1 MKINNSFKGL
11 FAVHSAVLIF
21 GLTALF
27 SKLIA
32 LSALEITLL
41 RSIFAALVILVLF
54 FWQRNSILLLRSKD
68 YGIVILL
75 GVLLAIHWVTYFHAM
90 QVASVA
96 VGVIAL
102 YTFPVITVFLEPLFH
117 GERPQSKDI
126 ISALTVLFGIYLLVP
141 EFSLSNETTQG
152 LLWGILSALFFALR
166 NIIQGH
172 YFKGYTAKHSLFY
185 QTLVTFIVLLP
196 FSFTVIPEVT
206 TFQWGQLLLLGV
218 FFTAVP
224 HTLFAFSL
232 LNLKA
237 KTVSLVACV
246 QVVYATIFAAILL
259 SEWPALTTVVGGLIV
274 VTAAMY
280 ESYTAGQK
288 A

>member
-1 MKINNSFKGL
+1 MTNSFKGL
-11 FAVHSAVLIF
+11 VAIHSAVLFLGI
-21 GLTALF
+21 TALF
-27 SKLIA
+27 SKLIS
-32 LSALEITLL
+32 LTALEISLL
-41 RSIFAALVILVLF
+41 RSIFAAAIILFIVL
-54 FWQRNSILLLRSKD
+54 WQKKSIKLFKAKD
-68 YGIVILL
+68 YGIAVLL
-75 GVLLAIHWVTYFHAM
+75 GVLLAVHWVTYFHAM
-90 QVASVA
+90 QVSSVA

-117 GERPQSKDI
+117 GDKPHIKDVV
-126 ISALTVLFGIYLLVP
+126 SALVVLLGIYLLVP

-172 YFKGYTAKHSLFY
+172 YFKRYTAKHSLFY
-185 QTLVTFIVLLP
+185 QSLVTFIVLLP
-196 FSFTVIPEVT
+196 FSYEVIPEVT
-206 TFQWGQLLLLGV
+206 NIQWGQLLILGV
-218 FFTAVP
+218 FFTALP

-246 QVVYATIFAAILL
+246 QVVYATLFAAALL
-259 SEWPALTTVVGGLIV
+259 SEWPQISTVIGGLIV
-274 VTAAMY
+274 VSAAMY
-280 ESYTAGQK
+280 ESYTTGRK

>member
-1 MKINNSFKGL
+1 MKDSFKGL
-11 FAVHSAVLIF
+11 LAVHSAVLIF

-27 SKLIA
+27 SKLIS
-32 LSALEITLL
+32 LTALEITLL
-41 RSIFAALVILVLF
+41 RSIFAAFIILAIFL
-54 FWQRNSILLLRSKD
+54 WQKKSIKLSQTKD

-75 GVLLAIHWVTYFHAM
+75 GVLLALHWVTYFHAM
-90 QVASVA
+90 QVSSIA

-117 GERPQSKDI
+117 GEKPHIKDI

-141 EFSLSNETTQG
+141 EFSLNNETTQG
-152 LLWGILSALFFALR
+152 ILWGVLSALFFALR

-172 YFKGYTAKHSLFY
+172 YFKGYTARHSLFY

-196 FSFTVIPEVT
+196 FSFEVIPEVT
-206 TFQWGQLLLLGV
+206 TIQWGQLLILGV

-246 QVVYATIFAAILL
+246 QVVYATVFAALLL
-259 SEWPALTTVVGGLIV
+259 SELPQLSTVIGGLIV
-274 VTAAMY
+274 VSAAMY

-288 A
+288 V

>member
-1 MKINNSFKGL
+1 MNNSFKGL
-11 FAVHSAVLIF
+11 VAVHTAVLIF

-27 SKLIA
+27 SKLIS
-32 LSALEITLL
+32 LTALEITLL
-41 RSIFAALVILVLF
+41 RSLFAALIIAILF
-54 FWQRNSILLLRSKD
+54 FWHGISLQLAKAKD

-90 QVASVA
+90 QVASIA

-102 YTFPVITVFLEPLFH
+102 YTFPIITVFLEPLFH
-117 GERPQSKDI
+117 GEKPHLKDI
-126 ISALTVLFGIYLLVP
+126 ISALAVLFGIYLLVP
-141 EFSLSNETTQG
+141 DFSLSNETTQG
-152 LLWGILSALFFALR
+152 LLWGIFSALFFALR
-166 NIIQGH
+166 NIVQGH

-185 QTLVTFIVLLP
+185 QTLVTFVVLLP
-196 FSFTVIPEVT
+196 FSFEVIPEVT
-206 TFQWGQLLLLGV
+206 TFQWGQLLVLGL

-246 QVVYATIFAAILL
+246 QVVYATTFAALVL
-259 SEWPALTTVVGGLIV
+259 SEWPQLSTVIGGLIV
-274 VTAAMY
+274 VSAAMY
-280 ESYTAGQK
+280 ESYTAGRT

>member
-1 MKINNSFKGL
+1 MTNSFKGL
-11 FAVHSAVLIF
+11 VAVHTAVLIF

-27 SKLIA
+27 SKLIS
-32 LSALEITLL
+32 LTALEITLL
-41 RSIFAALVILVLF
+41 RSLFAALIIAILF
-54 FWQRNSILLLRSKD
+54 FWHGTTLQLAKAKD

-90 QVASVA
+90 QVASIA

-102 YTFPVITVFLEPLFH
+102 YTFPIITVFLEPLFH
-117 GERPQSKDI
+117 GEKPHLKDI
-126 ISALTVLFGIYLLVP
+126 ISALAVMFGIYLLVP
-141 EFSLSNETTQG
+141 DFSLSNETTQG
-152 LLWGILSALFFALR
+152 LLWGIFSALFFALR
-166 NIIQGH
+166 NIVQGH

-185 QTLVTFIVLLP
+185 QTLVTFVVLLP
-196 FSFTVIPEVT
+196 FSFEVIPEVT
-206 TFQWGQLLLLGV
+206 TFQWGQLLVLGL

-246 QVVYATIFAAILL
+246 QVVYATTFAALVL
-259 SEWPALTTVVGGLIV
+259 SEWPQISTVIGGLIV
-274 VTAAMY
+274 VSAAMY
-280 ESYTAGQK
+280 ESYTAGRT

>member
-1 MKINNSFKGL
+1 MNNSFKGL
-11 FAVHSAVLIF
+11 VAVHTAVLIF

-27 SKLIA
+27 SKLIS
-32 LSALEITLL
+32 LTALEITLL
-41 RSIFAALVILVLF
+41 RSLFAALIIAILF
-54 FWQRNSILLLRSKD
+54 FWHGTSLQLAKAKD

-90 QVASVA
+90 QVASIA

-102 YTFPVITVFLEPLFH
+102 YTFPIITVFLEPLFH
-117 GERPQSKDI
+117 GEKPHLKDI
-126 ISALTVLFGIYLLVP
+126 ISALAVLFGIYLLVP
-141 EFSLSNETTQG
+141 DFSLSNETTQG
-152 LLWGILSALFFALR
+152 LLWGIFSALFFALR
-166 NIIQGH
+166 NIVQGH

-185 QTLVTFIVLLP
+185 QTLVTFVVLLP
-196 FSFTVIPEVT
+196 FSFEVIPEVT
-206 TFQWGQLLLLGV
+206 TFQWGQLLVLGL

-246 QVVYATIFAAILL
+246 QVVYATTFAALVL
-259 SEWPALTTVVGGLIV
+259 SEWPQLSTVIGGLIV
-274 VTAAMY
+274 VSAAMY
-280 ESYTAGQK
+280 ESYTAGRT

>member
-1 MKINNSFKGL
+1 MTNSFKGL
-11 FAVHSAVLIF
+11 IAVHSAVLIF

-27 SKLIA
+27 SKLIS
-32 LSALEITLL
+32 LTALEITLL
-41 RSIFAALVILVLF
+41 RSIFAVLIILAIF
-54 FWQRNSILLLRSKD
+54 FWQKKSIQLSHPKD
-68 YGIVILL
+68 YGIVILI
-75 GVLLAIHWVTYFHAM
+75 GVLLALHWVTYFHAM
-90 QVASVA
+90 QISSIA

-117 GERPQSKDI
+117 GESPHIKDI

-141 EFSLSNETTQG
+141 EFSLNNQTTQG
-152 LLWGILSALFFALR
+152 IVWGVLSALFFSLR

-172 YFKGYTAKHSLFY
+172 YFKGYTARHSLFY

-196 FSFTVIPEVT
+196 FSFEVIPEVT
-206 TFQWGQLLLLGV
+206 NIQWGQLLILGL

-246 QVVYATIFAAILL
+246 QVVYATVFAALL
-259 SEWPALTTVVGGLIV
+259 LGEWPQLSTVFGGLIV
-274 VTAAMY
+274 VSAAMY
-280 ESYTAGQK
+280 ESYSAGRK
-288 A
+288 L